1 MFASLKTLS
10 LLKKKKKKKKKKLS
24 GFLLSADKN
33 MMQIW
38 HFHEWYGTSLER
50 VF

>member
-10 LLKKKKKKKKKKLS
+10 LLKKNKKKKKKLS
-24 GFLLSADKN
+24 GFSLSADKN
-33 MMQIW
+33 MMQIG

>member
-1 MFASLKTLS
+1 MFTSLKTLS
-10 LLKKKKKKKKKKLS
+10 LLKKKKKKKKKLS

-33 MMQIW
+33 MMQIG

>member
-1 MFASLKTLS
+1 
-10 LLKKKKKKKKKKLS
+10 
-24 GFLLSADKN
+24 LSADKN
-33 MMQIW
+33 MMQIG

>member
-1 MFASLKTLS
+1 
-10 LLKKKKKKKKKKLS
+10 LS

-33 MMQIW
+33 MMQIG